1 METLTYPNNLGSAT
15 GGEGHWVLFNSFPSL
30 FMSSSN
36 QIEYSIALPMS
47 AQALISTA
55 EAIYAEQE
63 GLGTVITDAAR
74 KAAVGLGDFQKSGGD
89 MSEVAVAA
97 WKNLNWSDVK
107 DKGEASAEFMLAS
120 TIRKTDLAKRVLA
133 GANLAVNPKMSLL
146 YQGPGKFRKFVFEF
160 PMVAK
165 NKNESATIE
174 KIIKAFRSST
184 LPGYADPIG
193 DIGREESTQTG
204 TSGTVRKKGAGSNFY
219 TFPSTWEIMFG
230 HESAG
235 GTGSPFKI
243 ARSVCNSVIA
253 NYAAAGVPFFFEDGK
268 PFEIKLT
275 VSFTETVIITKEL
288 VKKGY

>member
-15 GGEGHWVLFNSFPSL
+15 GGEGQWVLFNSFPSL

-47 AQALISTA
+47 AQSLISTA
-55 EAIYAEQE
+55 EPIYAEQE

-120 TIRKTDLAKRVLA
+120 TIRKTELAKRVLA

-146 YQGPGKFRKFVFEF
+146 YQGPGKFRKFTFEF
-160 PMVAK
+160 PMIAEEPNDSAK
-165 NKNESATIE
+165 IRD
-174 KIIKAFRSST
+174 IIRRFRSST
-184 LPGYADPIG
+184 LPGYKQLIG
-193 DIGREESTQTG
+193 DKKSGSGGSTKE
-204 TSGTVRKKGAGSNFY
+204 RGAGTNFF
-219 TFPSTWEIMFG
+219 TFPSTWDITFG
-230 HESAG
+230 HSKTG
-235 GTGSPFKI
+235 KIGTPFKI
-243 ARSVCNSVIA
+243 ARCVCNSIIT
-253 NYAAAGVPFFFEDGK
+253 NYAAAGQPFFFDDSESS
-268 PFEIKLT
+268 PFEVKMTIT
-275 VSFTETVIITKEL
+275 FTETSIITRDL
-288 VKKGY
+288 VEQGF

>member
-47 AQALISTA
+47 AQSLISTA

-97 WKNLNWSDVK
+97 WKNLNWSYVK

-146 YQGPGKFRKFVFEF
+146 YQGPGKFRKFTFEF
-160 PMVAK
+160 PMIAEEPNDSAK
-165 NKNESATIE
+165 IRD
-174 KIIKAFRSST
+174 IIRRFRSST
-184 LPGYADPIG
+184 LPGYKQLIG
-193 DIGREESTQTG
+193 DKKSGSGGSTKE
-204 TSGTVRKKGAGSNFY
+204 RGAGTNFF
-219 TFPSTWEIMFG
+219 TFPSTWDITFG
-230 HESAG
+230 HSKTG
-235 GTGSPFKI
+235 KIGTPFKI
-243 ARSVCNSVIA
+243 ARCVCNSIIT
-253 NYAAAGVPFFFEDGK
+253 NYAAAGQPFFFDDSESS
-268 PFEIKLT
+268 PFEVKMTIT
-275 VSFTETVIITKEL
+275 FTETSIITRDL
-288 VKKGY
+288 VEQGF

>member
-47 AQALISTA
+47 AQSLISTA

-146 YQGPGKFRKFVFEF
+146 YQGPGKFRKFTFEF
-160 PMVAK
+160 PMIAEEPNDSAK
-165 NKNESATIE
+165 IRD
-174 KIIKAFRSST
+174 IIRRFRSST
-184 LPGYADPIG
+184 LPGYKQLIG
-193 DIGREESTQTG
+193 DKKSGSGGSTKE
-204 TSGTVRKKGAGSNFY
+204 RGAGTNFF
-219 TFPSTWEIMFG
+219 TFPSTWDITFG
-230 HESAG
+230 HSKTG
-235 GTGSPFKI
+235 KIGTPFKI
-243 ARSVCNSVIA
+243 ASCVCNSIIT
-253 NYAAAGVPFFFEDGK
+253 NYAAAGQPFFFDDSESS
-268 PFEIKLT
+268 PFEVKMTIT
-275 VSFTETVIITKEL
+275 FTETSIITRDL
-288 VKKGY
+288 VEQGF

>member
-47 AQALISTA
+47 AQSLISTA

-146 YQGPGKFRKFVFEF
+146 YQGPGKFRKFTFEF
-160 PMVAK
+160 PMIAEEPNDSAK
-165 NKNESATIE
+165 IRD
-174 KIIKAFRSST
+174 IIRRFRSST
-184 LPGYADPIG
+184 LPGYKQLIG
-193 DIGREESTQTG
+193 DKKSGSGGSTKE
-204 TSGTVRKKGAGSNFY
+204 RGAGTNFF
-219 TFPSTWEIMFG
+219 TFPSTWDITFG
-230 HESAG
+230 HSKTG
-235 GTGSPFKI
+235 KIGTPFKL
-243 ARSVCNSVIA
+243 ARCVCNSIIT
-253 NYAAAGVPFFFEDGK
+253 NYAAAGQPFFFDDSESS
-268 PFEIKLT
+268 PFEVKMTIT
-275 VSFTETVIITKEL
+275 FTETSIITRDL
-288 VKKGY
+288 VEQGF

>member
-47 AQALISTA
+47 AQSLISTA

-63 GLGTVITDAAR
+63 GLGTEITDAAR

-146 YQGPGKFRKFVFEF
+146 YQGPGKFRKFTFEF
-160 PMVAK
+160 PMIAEEPNDSAK
-165 NKNESATIE
+165 IRD
-174 KIIKAFRSST
+174 IIRRFRSST
-184 LPGYADPIG
+184 LPGYKQLIG
-193 DIGREESTQTG
+193 DKKSGSGGSTKE
-204 TSGTVRKKGAGSNFY
+204 RGAGTNFF
-219 TFPSTWEIMFG
+219 TFPSTWDITFG
-230 HESAG
+230 HSKTG
-235 GTGSPFKI
+235 KIGTPFKI
-243 ARSVCNSVIA
+243 ARCVCNSIIT
-253 NYAAAGVPFFFEDGK
+253 NYAAAGQPFFFDDSESS
-268 PFEIKLT
+268 PFEVKMTIT
-275 VSFTETVIITKEL
+275 FTETSIITRDL
-288 VKKGY
+288 VEQGF

>member
-47 AQALISTA
+47 AQSLISTA

-120 TIRKTDLAKRVLA
+120 TIRKSDLAKSVLA

-146 YQGPGKFRKFVFEF
+146 YQGPGKFRKFTFEF
-160 PMVAK
+160 PMIAEEPNDSAK
-165 NKNESATIE
+165 IRD
-174 KIIKAFRSST
+174 IIRRFRSST
-184 LPGYADPIG
+184 LPGYKQLIG
-193 DIGREESTQTG
+193 DKKSGSGGSTKE
-204 TSGTVRKKGAGSNFY
+204 RGAGTNFF
-219 TFPSTWEIMFG
+219 TFPSTWDITFG
-230 HESAG
+230 HSKTG
-235 GTGSPFKI
+235 KIGTPFKI
-243 ARSVCNSVIA
+243 ARCVCNSIIT
-253 NYAAAGVPFFFEDGK
+253 NYAAAGQPFFFDDSESS
-268 PFEIKLT
+268 PFEVKMTIT
-275 VSFTETVIITKEL
+275 FTETSIITRDL
-288 VKKGY
+288 VEQGF

>member
-47 AQALISTA
+47 AQSLISTA

-146 YQGPGKFRKFVFEF
+146 YQGPGKFRKFTFEF
-160 PMVAK
+160 PMIAEEPNDSAK
-165 NKNESATIE
+165 IRD
-174 KIIKAFRSST
+174 IIRRFRSST
-184 LPGYADPIG
+184 LPGYKQLIG
-193 DIGREESTQTG
+193 DKKSGSGGSTKE
-204 TSGTVRKKGAGSNFY
+204 RGAGTNFF
-219 TFPSTWEIMFG
+219 TFPSTWDITFG
-230 HESAG
+230 HSKTEKI
-235 GTGSPFKI
+235 GTPFKI
-243 ARSVCNSVIA
+243 ARCVCNSIIT
-253 NYAAAGVPFFFEDGK
+253 NYAAAGQPFFFDDSESS
-268 PFEIKLT
+268 PFEVKMTIT
-275 VSFTETVIITKEL
+275 FTETSIITRDL
-288 VKKGY
+288 VEQGF

>member
-15 GGEGHWVLFNSFPSL
+15 GGEGQWVLFNSFPSL

-47 AQALISTA
+47 AQSLISTA

-146 YQGPGKFRKFVFEF
+146 YQGPGKFRKFTFEF
-160 PMVAK
+160 PMIAEEPNDSAK
-165 NKNESATIE
+165 IRD
-174 KIIKAFRSST
+174 IIRRFRSST
-184 LPGYADPIG
+184 LPGYKQLIG
-193 DIGREESTQTG
+193 DKKSGSGGSTKE
-204 TSGTVRKKGAGSNFY
+204 RGAGTNFF
-219 TFPSTWEIMFG
+219 TFPSTWDITFG
-230 HESAG
+230 HSKTG
-235 GTGSPFKI
+235 KIGTPFKI
-243 ARSVCNSVIA
+243 ARCVCNSIIT
-253 NYAAAGVPFFFEDGK
+253 NYAAAGQPFFFDDSESS
-268 PFEIKLT
+268 PFEVKMTIT
-275 VSFTETVIITKEL
+275 FTETSIITRDL
-288 VKKGY
+288 VEQGF

>member
-15 GGEGHWVLFNSFPSL
+15 SGEGHWVLFNSFPSL

-47 AQALISTA
+47 AQSLISTA

-146 YQGPGKFRKFVFEF
+146 YQGPGKFRKFTFEF
-160 PMVAK
+160 PMIAEEPNDSAK
-165 NKNESATIE
+165 IRD
-174 KIIKAFRSST
+174 IIRRFRSST
-184 LPGYADPIG
+184 LPGYKQLIG
-193 DIGREESTQTG
+193 DKKSGSGGSTKE
-204 TSGTVRKKGAGSNFY
+204 RGAGTNFF
-219 TFPSTWEIMFG
+219 TFPSTWDITFG
-230 HESAG
+230 HSKTG
-235 GTGSPFKI
+235 KIGTPFKI
-243 ARSVCNSVIA
+243 ARCVCNSIIT
-253 NYAAAGVPFFFEDGK
+253 NYAAAGQPFFFDDSESS
-268 PFEIKLT
+268 PFEVKMTIT
-275 VSFTETVIITKEL
+275 FTETSIITRDL
-288 VKKGY
+288 VEQGF

>member
-47 AQALISTA
+47 AQSLISTA

-146 YQGPGKFRKFVFEF
+146 YQGPGKFRKFTFEF
-160 PMVAK
+160 PMIAEEPNDSAK
-165 NKNESATIE
+165 IRD
-174 KIIKAFRSST
+174 IIRRFRSST
-184 LPGYADPIG
+184 LPGYKQLIG
-193 DIGREESTQTG
+193 DKKSGSGGSTKE
-204 TSGTVRKKGAGSNFY
+204 RGAGTNFF
-219 TFPSTWEIMFG
+219 TFPSTWDITFG
-230 HESAG
+230 HSKTG
-235 GTGSPFKI
+235 KIGTPFKI
-243 ARSVCNSVIA
+243 ARCVCNSIIT
-253 NYAAAGVPFFFEDGK
+253 NYAAAGQPFFFDDSESS
-268 PFEIKLT
+268 PFEVKMTIT
-275 VSFTETVIITKEL
+275 FTETSIITRDL
-288 VKKGY
+288 VEQGF

>member
-1 METLTYPNNLGSAT
+1 METLTYPNNLGSAR

-47 AQALISTA
+47 AQSLISTA

-146 YQGPGKFRKFVFEF
+146 YQGPGKFRKFTFEF
-160 PMVAK
+160 PMIAEEPNDSAK
-165 NKNESATIE
+165 IRD
-174 KIIKAFRSST
+174 IIRRFRSST
-184 LPGYADPIG
+184 LPGYKQLIG
-193 DIGREESTQTG
+193 DKKSGSGGSTKE
-204 TSGTVRKKGAGSNFY
+204 RGAGTNFF
-219 TFPSTWEIMFG
+219 TFPSTWDITFG
-230 HESAG
+230 HSKTG
-235 GTGSPFKI
+235 KIGTPFKI
-243 ARSVCNSVIA
+243 ARCVCNSIIT
-253 NYAAAGVPFFFEDGK
+253 NYAAAGQPFFFDDSESS
-268 PFEIKLT
+268 PFEVKMTIT
-275 VSFTETVIITKEL
+275 FTETSIITRDL
-288 VKKGY
+288 VEQGF

>member
-47 AQALISTA
+47 AQSLISTA

-146 YQGPGKFRKFVFEF
+146 YQGPGKFRKFTFEF
-160 PMVAK
+160 PMIAEEPNDSAK
-165 NKNESATIE
+165 IRD
-174 KIIKAFRSST
+174 IIRRFRSSP
-184 LPGYADPIG
+184 LPGYKQLIG
-193 DIGREESTQTG
+193 HKKSGSGGSTKE
-204 TSGTVRKKGAGSNFY
+204 RGAGTNFF
-219 TFPSTWEIMFG
+219 TFPSTWDITFG
-230 HESAG
+230 HSKTG
-235 GTGSPFKI
+235 KIGTPFKI
-243 ARSVCNSVIA
+243 ARCVCNSIIT
-253 NYAAAGVPFFFEDGK
+253 NYASARQPFFFDDSESS
-268 PFEIKLT
+268 PFEVKMTIT
-275 VSFTETVIITKEL
+275 FTETSIITRDL
-288 VKKGY
+288 VEQGF

>member
-47 AQALISTA
+47 AQSLISTA

-74 KAAVGLGDFQKSGGD
+74 KAAVGLGYFQKSGGD

-146 YQGPGKFRKFVFEF
+146 YQGPGKFRKFTFEF
-160 PMVAK
+160 PMIAEEPNDSAK
-165 NKNESATIE
+165 IRD
-174 KIIKAFRSST
+174 IIRRFRSST
-184 LPGYADPIG
+184 LPGYKQLIG
-193 DIGREESTQTG
+193 DKKSGSGGSTKE
-204 TSGTVRKKGAGSNFY
+204 RGAGTNFF
-219 TFPSTWEIMFG
+219 TFPSTWDITFG
-230 HESAG
+230 HSKTG
-235 GTGSPFKI
+235 KIGTPFKI
-243 ARSVCNSVIA
+243 ARCVCNSIIT
-253 NYAAAGVPFFFEDGK
+253 NYAAAGQPFFFDDSESS
-268 PFEIKLT
+268 PFEVKMTIT
-275 VSFTETVIITKEL
+275 FTETSIITRDL
-288 VKKGY
+288 VEQGF

>member
-36 QIEYSIALPMS
+36 QKEYSIALPMS
-47 AQALISTA
+47 AQSLISTA

-146 YQGPGKFRKFVFEF
+146 YQGPGKFRKFTFEF
-160 PMVAK
+160 PMIAEEPNDSAK
-165 NKNESATIE
+165 IRD
-174 KIIKAFRSST
+174 IIRRFRSST
-184 LPGYADPIG
+184 LHGYKQLIG
-193 DIGREESTQTG
+193 DKKSGSGGSTKE
-204 TSGTVRKKGAGSNFY
+204 RGAGTNFF
-219 TFPSTWEIMFG
+219 TFPSTWDITFG
-230 HESAG
+230 HSKTG
-235 GTGSPFKI
+235 KIGTPFKI
-243 ARSVCNSVIA
+243 ARCVCNSIIT
-253 NYAAAGVPFFFEDGK
+253 NYAAAGQPFFFDDSESS
-268 PFEIKLT
+268 PFEVKMTIT
-275 VSFTETVIITKEL
+275 FTETSIITRDL
-288 VKKGY
+288 VEQGF

>member
-1 METLTYPNNLGSAT
+1 MPAAQNFTYPENLK
-15 GGEGHWVLFNSFPSL
+15 EGDESHWVMFASFPQL
-30 FMSSSN
+30 FASTHEFEEFN
-36 QIEYSIALPMS
+36 IVLPMG
-47 AQALISTA
+47 AQSLISTA
-55 EAIYAEQE
+55 EAVYAEQE
-63 GLGTVITDAAR
+63 GLGTILTEATA
-74 KAAVGLGDFQKSGGD
+74 KASAGIKDYMSSGGTR
-89 MSEVAVAA
+89 EGFVAA
-97 WKNLNWSDVK
+97 FKNINYEKMAEAAGEHALSTTIKKSDLLK
-107 DKGEASAEFMLAS
+107 KALG
-120 TIRKTDLAKRVLA
+120 
-133 GANLAVNPKMSLL
+133 GANVAINPKMSLL

-193 DIGREESTQTG
+193 DIGRKESTQTG
-204 TSGTVRKKGAGSNFY
+204 TSGSVRKKGAGSNFY

-230 HESAG
+230 HETGG